1 MELGFLTLLAPI
13 TVLVLCIVT
22 KKSTSSLLL
31 GVIVGCIVMYGT
43 GFLGGFI
50 DILYTVAMDGD
61 TAWYVLFVSLFGVLL
76 GIWSGTGATNALAI
90 SLEKYATTKKRTLL
104 LTWLLG
110 IVLFIDDFTSIAVR
124 GTLTKIYD
132 KNQIPRAE
140 MSYIVD
146 ATGSPVNALIPFG
159 AWGIFFISVYNSFDE
174 LTAVKDGRAWY
185 IESIPYTFYIFIAIV
200 VALLFAFGI
209 VKPIGKMK
217 EVESRALETGMLYSE
232 ESVALNAGEAEEID
246 KSKLPQLIISF
257 LLSLITFVVTVIVNG
272 DVIVGCL
279 LSIAV
284 SIFTTIIFK
293 LASWSKIMEMSMNGV
308 IEMLPMIVIVI
319 ASYSLREVIVSS
331 GMPEYVI
338 SICQPIL
345 SAKILPVISFIVV
358 AVVGFMS
365 GLNYSPAIAIGSIVV
380 PIGAALDVNMAL
392 LLGSILSG
400 CLFSAHICFFGDV
413 TVFTSGM
420 TKIDNMEH
428 ATTQFPYGLIGAG
441 IAVVLYAI
449 AGFVF

>member
-1 MELGFLTLLAPI
+1 MELGFLTLLAPV

-22 KKSTSSLLL
+22 KKSTSSLIL
-31 GVIVGCIVMYGT
+31 GGIVGCIVMYGKE
-43 GFLGGFI
+43 FLGGFI
-50 DILYTVAMDGD
+50 DILYTVAMNED
-61 TAWYVLFVSLFGVLL
+61 TAWYVLFVSLFGVML

-90 SLEKYATTKKRTLL
+90 ALERYATTKKRTLL

-146 ATGSPVNALIPFG
+146 ATGSPVNALVPFG

-174 LTAVKDGRAWY
+174 LTSVKDGRTWY
-185 IESIPYTFYIFIAIV
+185 IESIPFTFYLFIAV
-200 VALLFAFGI
+200 VIALLFALGL

-217 EVESRALETGMLYSE
+217 EVETRALKTGMLYSE
-232 ESVALNAGEAEEID
+232 ESVALNTEDTAEIERT
-246 KSKLPQLIISF
+246 KLPQLIISF
-257 LLSLITFVVTVIVNG
+257 FLPLATFLVTVLVNG

-279 LSIAV
+279 LSIV
-284 SIFTTIIFK
+284 MSILTAIIFR
-293 LASWSKIMEMSMNGV
+293 LASWDKIMEMSMNG
-308 IEMLPMIVIVI
+308 IREMLPMIVIVI

-331 GMPEYVI
+331 GMPEYVL
-338 SICQPIL
+338 SVCQPVL
-345 SAKILPVISFIVV
+345 NANILPVISFIVV
-358 AVVGFMS
+358 AIVGFMS

-441 IAVVLYAI
+441 ITIVLYAV
-449 AGFVF
+449 AGFIF